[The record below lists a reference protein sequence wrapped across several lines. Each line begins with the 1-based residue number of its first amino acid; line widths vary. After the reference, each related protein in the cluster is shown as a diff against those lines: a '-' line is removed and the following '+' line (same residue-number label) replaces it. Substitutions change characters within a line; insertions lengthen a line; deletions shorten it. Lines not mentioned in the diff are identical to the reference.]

1 MTCKKEESASAT
13 RRRFAMLGLKNLAIV
28 AVFLSFGTPA
38 QAQSGNKFTARL
50 APAPRLVMDGQ
61 RSTNV
66 PAAAVVGLGSASA
79 VLSGRKLTVTGSFDK
94 MASAATA
101 SHLFLGPATG
111 DRDTQARSV
120 FDLTVSKTG
129 NGTSGTI
136 AGAFDLTAAQVD
148 ALKKGRFYI
157 QIHSEGMPSGHLLG
171 WLLK

>member
-1 MTCKKEESASAT
+1 MTWNKMVFSNMN
-13 RRRFAMLGLKNLAIV
+13 RRRFATLCLVNLAV
-28 AVFLSFGTPA
+28 GLVSLGFGTSS
-38 QAQSGNKFTARL
+38 QAQSGDRFRARL

-66 PAAAVVGLGSASA
+66 SAATVVGLGSASA

-94 MASAATA
+94 LASSATA
-101 SHLFLGPATG
+101 AHLYLGPATG
-111 DRDTQARSV
+111 VRDRGNPA
-120 FDLTVSKTG
+120 FDLTLSKTG

-136 AGAFDLTAAQVD
+136 AGAFDLTPAQVD

-157 QIHSEGMPSGHLLG
+157 QVHSEGMPSGHLLG

>member
-1 MTCKKEESASAT
+1 
-13 RRRFAMLGLKNLAIV
+13 LVNLAIGMG
-28 AVFLSFGTPA
+28 FLGFAISSPA
-38 QAQSGNKFTARL
+38 QGGDRFRARL

-66 PAAAVVGLGSASA
+66 SAATVVGLGSASA
-79 VLSGRKLTVTGSFDK
+79 VLNGRKLNITGSFDK
-94 MASAATA
+94 LASPATA
-101 SHLFLGPATG
+101 AHLYLGPATG
-111 DRDTQARSV
+111 VRDRGNPA

-129 NGTSGTI
+129 TGTSGTI
-136 AGAFDLTAAQVD
+136 AGAVDLTPAQVD